1 MSKPKYL
8 GVTPPVDTSQSSEE
22 EEALANDLLS
32 ILKSEGQF
40 ESEEERKNREVVL
53 GKIDKM
59 VKEFVYRASL
69 KHKLPESLAS
79 ACGGKIFTFGSYRL
93 GVHGAGADIDTLC
106 VVPSHVTRDDFFDIM
121 VGMLKERSEVTE
133 ITPVPKTYVPVIKM
147 QFSGVDIDLTVAVLQ
162 QPTIPEDLEL
172 FDNNILRTM
181 NSTCVRSL
189 NGSRVTDEILRL
201 VPNIAT
207 FRLAL
212 RCIKLW
218 AKRRAIYSNPMGFFG
233 GVAWAMVVAR
243 ICQLYPNKCASTIV
257 TRFFHVLSRWRWPT
271 PVLLKE
277 IESGPAHFQVWNP
290 RLDRGDRD
298 HRMPI
303 ITPAYP
309 SMCATHNVSQSTKQ
323 IIEMEVKRGLIIV
336 DKVMQHE
343 TTWRDLFEKDEFF
356 RRYKF
361 YLQVNVSST
370 DGDVQHGLH
379 GFLESRVRQYVTR
392 LETTGQFVL
401 IHPYIKSYDH
411 DFVCKSDEEAQRIR
425 AGFLPVQQEA
435 PALVPD
441 EKSINV
447 PTPAVPEADQDNME
461 ESSDSESKDRDG
473 KAEKDDSNSSGD
485 TGKIY
490 TSAFYLGLL
499 LTERDRSPA
508 GKRRMD
514 LSLPTQEFI
523 RLVKE
528 STVWDDETMTISIRF
543 LRQEQLPDEVFGG
556 MSRERLHYL
565 SSSKKR
571 SIRKASKKNNESSL
585 SDKPTKKSRTDD
597 TAAPSTTGI
606 VVSTM
611 PKQNLSEQDG
621 GNPTAQENTA
631 KDSDNGVLVA
641 NDAIKSDEQPTT
653 IPAPVPL
660 PTRSGGIRLKL
671 LGS

>member
-218 AKRRAIYSNPMGFFG
+218 AKRRAIYSNSMGFFG

-290 RLDRGDRD
+290 KLDRGDKE

-343 TTWRDLFEKDEFF
+343 TTWQDLFEKDEFF

-379 GFLESRVRQYVTR
+379 GFIESRVRQYVTK
-392 LETTGQFVL
+392 LENTGQFVL

-425 AGFLPVQQEA
+425 AGFRPMQQET

-441 EKSINV
+441 EESTDV
-447 PTPAVPEADQDNME
+447 PAAAVPEADQGNKE
-461 ESSDSESKDRDG
+461 ESSDSDG
-473 KAEKDDSNSSGD
+473 KADKGDNKSSGD

-499 LTERDRSPA
+499 LMKRDGGLA
-508 GKRRMD
+508 GRRRMD
-514 LSLPTQEFI
+514 LSLPTQDFI
-523 RLVKE
+523 QLVKE
-528 STVWDDETMTISIRF
+528 SSVWDDETMTISIRF
-543 LRQEQLPDEVFGG
+543 LRQKQLPDEVFGG
-556 MSRERLHYL
+556 MPRERLRYS
-565 SSSKKR
+565 SSSKKSSKR
-571 SIRKASKKNNESSL
+571 TASKKNNEASS
-585 SDKPTKKSRTDD
+585 SDKPTKKLRTDD

-606 VVSTM
+606 AVSTM
-611 PKQNLSEQDG
+611 SKQNLSEQNDQK
-621 GNPTAQENTA
+621 PTAQGDTD
-631 KDSDNGVLVA
+631 KGRGNGVLVA
-641 NDAIKSDEQPTT
+641 NDATKSDEQPTN
-653 IPAPVPL
+653 IPAPVP
-660 PTRSGGIRLKL
+660 PPIRSGGIRIKL